1 VYTIR
6 VVWLNTGSSPSRFI
20 GDIDPSVIRTHR
32 MRLEQAPEAYRM
44 FANKED
50 NCIKLV
56 LRP

>member
-1 VYTIR
+1 
-6 VVWLNTGSSPSRFI
+6 
-20 GDIDPSVIRTHR
+20 